1 MRVQRVVMPVTG
13 AESWTVVDDGW
24 VLVEP
29 VERCLA
35 HLAGIERSPNT
46 VRAYAHGL
54 RLWFEFLGAR
64 RLVWDS
70 VGIED
75 VSRFVAW
82 LRAPADNVI
91 VFDDTAAVRSA
102 ATVNRHLAAL
112 FGFYDFHARSGGVG
126 VAAELVAWR
135 RGSRGSYK
143 PFLRGIASDGP
154 VRTRPVGLRV
164 PRRLPAVLGV
174 EEIAVVLAACT
185 RLRDRFLF
193 ALLAE
198 TGMRVGQ
205 ALGLRHEDF
214 VSRRREVRIVAR
226 ADNANGARAK
236 CSSPTTVP
244 VSAPLV
250 RLYSDYMH
258 TEYGGLDSDYVFVNL
273 WSAPVGRPL
282 RYGAVAKLVQR
293 LRARTGIE
301 FTPHTLRHSR
311 ATELIRA
318 GVAIEV
324 VSKLLTHRSV
334 TTTSSCP
341 SAPPPPKP
349 SEPNRRIC
357 STGGPTLCRC
367 CSPPRTPT
375 PTGPDRSATP
385 ASGALA
391 TQHRPARRGRPIRPG
406 HRPPVPSHLR
416 HPVDQHRRPPTRHP
430 AAPRPCQPPNDRP
443 LRRAP

>member
-24 VLVEP
+24 APVEP
-29 VERCLA
+29 VERYLGY
-35 HLAGIERSPNT
+35 LAGIERSPNT
-46 VRAYAHGL
+46 LRGYAHGL

-143 PFLRGIASDGP
+143 PFLHGNASDGP
-154 VRTRPVGLRV
+154 VRLRPVRLRV
-164 PRRLPAVLGV
+164 PRRLPVVLGA
-174 EEIAVVLAACT
+174 EEVAVILAACT

-214 VSRRREVRIVAR
+214 VSRRRQVRIVAR

-236 CSSPTTVP
+236 CSSPATVP

-250 RLYSDYMH
+250 RLYSNYMH

-282 RYGAVAKLVQR
+282 RYGAVAKLVRR

-318 GVAIEV
+318 GVPIEV

-334 TTTSSCP
+334 TTTSE
-341 SAPPPPKP
+341 AYVHLDV
-349 SEPNRRIC
+349 EDLRAELVR
-357 STGGPTLCRC
+357 
-367 CSPPRTPT
+367 
-375 PTGPDRSATP
+375 A
-385 ASGALA
+385 GA
-391 TQHRPARRGRPIRPG
+391 GDG
-406 HRPPVPSHLR
+406 VW
-416 HPVDQHRRPPTRHP
+416 
-430 AAPRPCQPPNDRP
+430 C
-443 LRRAP
+443 

>member
-1 MRVQRVVMPVTG
+1 MRWRWPVRVQRVVMAVTG
-13 AESWTVVDDGW
+13 AESWTVVDGGW
-24 VLVEP
+24 ALVEP
-29 VERCLA
+29 VERYLA

-112 FGFYDFHARSGGVG
+112 FGFYDLRARSGGVG

-143 PFLRGIASDGP
+143 PFLRGIASDGR

-174 EEIAVVLAACT
+174 EEIAVVFGGRRRTGRCGCGRWGCVCPAAGRGSCGT
-185 RLRDRFLF
+185 GSF

-205 ALGLRHEDF
+205 ALGLGHEDF

-226 ADNANGARAK
+226 RRQRERGPGRVLVAGDGA
-236 CSSPTTVP
+236 
-244 VSAPLV
+244 
-250 RLYSDYMH
+250 
-258 TEYGGLDSDYVFVNL
+258 G
-273 WSAPVGRPL
+273 VGAA
-282 RYGAVAKLVQR
+282 GAALQR
-293 LRARTGIE
+293 LHA
-301 FTPHTLRHSR
+301 
-311 ATELIRA
+311 
-318 GVAIEV
+318 
-324 VSKLLTHRSV
+324 HRV
-334 TTTSSCP
+334 
-341 SAPPPPKP
+341 
-349 SEPNRRIC
+349 RRI
-357 STGGPTLCRC
+357 GL
-367 CSPPRTPT
+367 
-375 PTGPDRSATP
+375 
-385 ASGALA
+385 
-391 TQHRPARRGRPIRPG
+391 
-406 HRPPVPSHLR
+406 
-416 HPVDQHRRPPTRHP
+416 
-430 AAPRPCQPPNDRP
+430 
-443 LRRAP
+443 

>member
-1 MRVQRVVMPVTG
+1 MSLTGMWRAVVDALSGACRRCPRCCCGCELDRASFGLALPVGMLRRWLVRVQRVVMPVTG

-24 VLVEP
+24 APVEP
-29 VERCLA
+29 VERYLA
-35 HLAGIERSPNT
+35 YLAGIERSPNT

-143 PFLRGIASDGP
+143 PFLHGIASSGP
-154 VRTRPVGLRV
+154 VRLRV

-174 EEIAVVLAACT
+174 EETAVILAACT

-214 VSRRREVRIVAR
+214 VSRRREVRIVPR

-236 CSSPTTVP
+236 CSSPATVP

-282 RYGAVAKLVQR
+282 RYGAVAKLVRR

-301 FTPHTLRHSR
+301 FTAHTLRHSR

-318 GVAIEV
+318 GVPIEV

-334 TTTSSCP
+334 TTTSDAYVHLDVEDLRSELVRAGAGDDVSC
-341 SAPPPPKP
+341 
-349 SEPNRRIC
+349 
-357 STGGPTLCRC
+357 
-367 CSPPRTPT
+367 
-375 PTGPDRSATP
+375 
-385 ASGALA
+385 
-391 TQHRPARRGRPIRPG
+391 
-406 HRPPVPSHLR
+406 
-416 HPVDQHRRPPTRHP
+416 
-430 AAPRPCQPPNDRP
+430 
-443 LRRAP
+443 

>member
-1 MRVQRVVMPVTG
+1 MRWRWPVRVQRVVMPVTG
-13 AESWTVVDDGW
+13 AESWTVVDDEW
-24 VLVEP
+24 ALVEP
-29 VERCLA
+29 AERYLA

-91 VFDDTAAVRSA
+91 VFDDTAAVRGA

-126 VAAELVAWR
+126 VAAELVVWR
-135 RGSRGSYK
+135 RVSRGSYK
-143 PFLRGIASDGP
+143 PFLHGIASHGP
-154 VRTRPVGLRV
+154 VRTRPVRLRAH
-164 PRRLPAVLGV
+164 RRLPVTLGV
-174 EEIAVVLAACT
+174 EEVAVILAACT

-214 VSRRREVRIVAR
+214 VSRRRQVRIVAR

-236 CSSPTTVP
+236 CSSPATVP

-258 TEYGGLDSDYVFVNL
+258 TEYGELDSEGVFVNL

-282 RYGAVAKLVQR
+282 RYDTVAKPLRR

-334 TTTSSCP
+334 TVTSDAYVHLDVEDLRAELVRAGAWDDVSC
-341 SAPPPPKP
+341 
-349 SEPNRRIC
+349 
-357 STGGPTLCRC
+357 
-367 CSPPRTPT
+367 
-375 PTGPDRSATP
+375 
-385 ASGALA
+385 
-391 TQHRPARRGRPIRPG
+391 
-406 HRPPVPSHLR
+406 
-416 HPVDQHRRPPTRHP
+416 
-430 AAPRPCQPPNDRP
+430 
-443 LRRAP
+443 